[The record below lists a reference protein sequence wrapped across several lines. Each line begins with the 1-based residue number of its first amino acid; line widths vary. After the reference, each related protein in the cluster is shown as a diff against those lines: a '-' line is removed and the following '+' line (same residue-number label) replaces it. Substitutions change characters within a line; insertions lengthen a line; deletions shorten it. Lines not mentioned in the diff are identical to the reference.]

1 MPKLTPEQEIIASH
15 MSAVT
20 AALQVLVHRLEEK
33 GLLAP
38 GEYPEALT
46 LYMEMAKGRQ
56 TDITLA
62 LLDDLVQ
69 ALSR

>member
-1 MPKLTPEQEIIASH
+1 MPKLTPEQEIVASH
-15 MSAVT
+15 MMAVT

-33 GLLAP
+33 GVLAP

-46 LYMEMAKGRQ
+46 VYMEMAKNHHS
-56 TDITLA
+56 DVTLA